1 MKYIENV
8 GLICEGGGT
17 KAAYTSGVL
26 HCLIDHN
33 IYFDYSVGISAGAA
47 NLLCYL
53 AKQPARLQAM
63 GIDAASDK
71 KSMGFKSLLKEKSFF
86 ALDYVYDSVEAAVP
100 LDFEEFK
107 KSPMKLD
114 VGLYNFDTDQV
125 EYVDKDFHDHS
136 SKVIKA
142 ACALAILCPPIQYR
156 GKKYMDAGIVDMIPI
171 EQSVRHGNKKHLF
184 ISTKEENYVRK
195 PASSAQIVACKLRY
209 SKYPNVAIHLKNRHL
224 NYEKQWNIVKELR
237 EQEKCMILRPS
248 RDLGIT
254 RYTQDKEKLTAWYQL
269 GYDDTVERLESILK
283 FCEVE

>member
-26 HCLIDHN
+26 HCLLDQG

-53 AKQPARLQAM
+53 SKQPARLQAM

-71 KSMGFKSLLKEKSFF
+71 NAMGFKSLLKERSFF
-86 ALDYVYDSVEAAVP
+86 ALDYVYDTVEKNVP

-107 KSPMKLD
+107 TTPMQLD
-114 VGLYNFDTDQV
+114 IGLYNFDSDEV
-125 EYVDKDFHDHS
+125 EYVGKDFHDNS

-142 ACALAILCPPIQYR
+142 ACALAILCPPIPYR

-195 PASSAQIVACKLRY
+195 PASTAQLIACKLRY
-209 SKYPNVAIHLKNRHL
+209 PKYPNVAKHLKNRHL
-224 NYEKQWNIVKELR
+224 NYEKQWSIVKQLR
-237 EQEKCMILRPS
+237 DEGNCMILRPS
-248 RDLGIT
+248 KDLGIT
-254 RYTQDKEKLTAWYQL
+254 RYTQDREKLLAWYQL
-269 GYDDTVERLESILK
+269 GYDETLERLPEILK